1 MALFLTRGSKKPKG
15 KSTATHSFYVLRQH
29 HRDRKTRT
37 RRQRHIAYIGIKP
50 EITREK
56 AERICEEKGITMDQL
71 QKVNRLRIVEA
82 GTPAR

>member
-37 RRQRHIAYIGIKP
+37 RRQRHIAYIGMKP
-50 EITREK
+50 EISAEK
-56 AERICEEKGITMDQL
+56 AERICKEKGITMDQL
-71 QKVNRLRIVEA
+71 RGVKRLTILEA
-82 GTPAR
+82 GSPAR